1 MLSFSAFNV
10 PSTLYGF
17 QRVLIPSEPVQH
29 VCVLEPVYL
38 LLALYKLQSLL
49 EVLRL
54 NQSSESRLD
63 CPRLVLLNSEDY
75 QNGYKI
81 SAYLSL
87 CGLALTN
94 VASPA
99 VPC

>member
-1 MLSFSAFNV
+1 MLSFSALNV
-10 PSTLYGF
+10 TSTLYGF

-63 CPRLVLLNSEDY
+63 CPRLVLLNREDY
-75 QNGYKI
+75 HNGYKI
-81 SAYLSL
+81 GTYLSL
-87 CGLALTN
+87 CGRALTN

>member
-17 QRVLIPSEPVQH
+17 QRVFIPTEPVKH

-38 LLALYKLQSLL
+38 LLALEKLQSLL

-54 NQSSESRLD
+54 NQSLESRLD
-63 CPRLVLLNSEDY
+63 CPRLVLLNRKDY
-75 QNGYKI
+75 QNGYKK

-87 CGLALTN
+87 CDLALTN

-99 VPC
+99 MPC

>member
-63 CPRLVLLNSEDY
+63 CPRLVLLNREDY
-75 QNGYKI
+75 HNGYKI
-81 SAYLSL
+81 GTYLSL
-87 CGLALTN
+87 CGRALTN

>member
-1 MLSFSAFNV
+1 MLGFSALNV

-17 QRVLIPSEPVQH
+17 KRVLIPTEPVKH
-29 VCVLEPVYL
+29 ICVLEPVYI
-38 LLALYKLQSLL
+38 LLALEKLQSLL

-54 NQSSESRLD
+54 NQSRESRLD
-63 CPRLVLLNSEDY
+63 CPRLVLLNRKDY
-75 QNGYKI
+75 HNCQKMGT
-81 SAYLSL
+81 YLSL

-94 VASPA
+94 VASPV

>member
-17 QRVLIPSEPVQH
+17 QRILIPSEPMQH
-29 VCVLEPVYL
+29 VCVLETVYL
-38 LLALYKLQSLL
+38 LLALEKLQSLL

-54 NQSSESRLD
+54 NQSRESRLD
-63 CPRLVLLNSEDY
+63 CPRLVLLNREDY
-75 QNGYKI
+75 HNGYKI
-81 SAYLSL
+81 GSYLSL
-87 CGLALTN
+87 CDLALTN

>member
-1 MLSFSAFNV
+1 
-10 PSTLYGF
+10 
-17 QRVLIPSEPVQH
+17 
-29 VCVLEPVYL
+29 
-38 LLALYKLQSLL
+38 LL

-54 NQSSESRLD
+54 NQSSEPRLD
-63 CPRLVLLNSEDY
+63 CPRLVLLNREDY
-75 QNGYKI
+75 HNCQKI